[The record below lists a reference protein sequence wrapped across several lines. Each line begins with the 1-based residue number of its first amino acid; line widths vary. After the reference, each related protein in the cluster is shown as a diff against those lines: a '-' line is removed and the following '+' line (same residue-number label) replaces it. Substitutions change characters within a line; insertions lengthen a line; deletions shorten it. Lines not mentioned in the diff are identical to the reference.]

1 MIWSAAIYRRFAA
14 ALRPFVNEEITGK
27 KKKAVINHRSPKK
40 NMARIGVFVCW
51 CGENIAR
58 TVDVEQ
64 VASAAAEMPGV
75 ACAMTCK
82 YMCSEP
88 GQAAIRHKIAEEH
101 LTGVVVASCSP
112 HMHLRT
118 FRKAAEKEGL
128 NPYLVEMA
136 NIREHCSWVHQ
147 DRTQA
152 TAKAIDL
159 VAMAVAKTRNDQA
172 LAPITI
178 PLTRRAMV
186 IGGGVAGIQ
195 AALDIADAGY
205 QVALVER
212 EPSIGGK
219 MAGLSETFP
228 TLDCSQC
235 ILTPRMVEAGQHPN
249 ITLHTYSEVES
260 VEGYVGNFRVK
271 VRKKARYIDMEK
283 CTGCGQCWNHCP
295 AKKNPSA
302 FDYGLGQRTAIY
314 IPFPQA
320 VPARPVIDAA
330 ACLKLTK
337 GKCGICAKKCQ
348 AGAIRFDDEERMV
361 TEEVGAIVVATGY
374 KLYSIEKKTGTAYPL
389 PTAAGTPLPL
399 SGYGEYGYG
408 RYADVIDSLQ
418 FERLLSASGPTG
430 GEVRRPSDGQV
441 PKNVVFISCVG
452 SRDNAKGIAYCSKI
466 CCMYTAKHT
475 MLYKHKVHDGQAH
488 VFYMDIRSGG
498 KNYDEFVRRAIEQ
511 DGAHYLRGRVSK
523 IVEQSG
529 RLIVRGVDT
538 LAGEAVTIEA
548 DLVVLAAA
556 MCPSDGAETLAQ
568 KLNVGYDENGFL
580 SESHPKLRPVET
592 NAAGVYVCGACQGPK
607 DIPESVAQATACAG
621 KTLVMFSRQQLT
633 REPEIARVDETNCA
647 ACFACVRACP
657 YTAIERAEIRDRKG
671 NLVKRTARVN
681 PGLCMGCGTCVAVCP
696 SKSADLAGFS
706 EQQIYAMVES
716 LV

>member
-1 MIWSAAIYRRFAA
+1 
-14 ALRPFVNEEITGK
+14 
-27 KKKAVINHRSPKK
+27 
-40 NMARIGVFVCW
+40 
-51 CGENIAR
+51 
-58 TVDVEQ
+58 
-64 VASAAAEMPGV
+64 
-75 ACAMTCK
+75 
-82 YMCSEP
+82 
-88 GQAAIRHKIAEEH
+88 
-101 LTGVVVASCSP
+101 
-112 HMHLRT
+112 
-118 FRKAAEKEGL
+118 
-128 NPYLVEMA
+128 
-136 NIREHCSWVHQ
+136 
-147 DRTQA
+147 
-152 TAKAIDL
+152 
-159 VAMAVAKTRNDQA
+159 MAVAKTRYDQA
-172 LAPITI
+172 LAPIEI
-178 PLTRRAMV
+178 PLTRRALV

-205 QVALVER
+205 QVVLVER

-249 ITLHTYSEVES
+249 ITLHTYAEIES
-260 VEGYVGNFRVK
+260 VEGFIGNFRVT

-283 CTGCGQCWNHCP
+283 CTGCGQCWNSCP
-295 AKKNPSA
+295 SKKNPSA

-330 ACLKLTK
+330 ACLKLAK

-348 AGAIRFDDEERMV
+348 PGAIRFDDEDRLL

-374 KLYSIEKKTGTAYPL
+374 KLYSIAREQPNSR
-389 PTAAGTPLPL
+389 L

-408 RYADVIDSLQ
+408 RYRDMIDSLQ

-430 GEVRRPSDGQV
+430 GEVRRPSDGKV
-441 PKNVVFISCVG
+441 PQSVVFISCVG
-452 SRDNAKGIAYCSKI
+452 SRDNAKGLSYCSKI

-475 MLYKHKVHDGQAH
+475 MLYKHKVHEAKAH
-488 VFYMDIRSGG
+488 VFYMDIRAGG

-511 DGAHYLRGRVSK
+511 DGAHYHRGRVSK
-523 IVEQSG
+523 IVEKDGQ
-529 RLIVRGVDT
+529 LVVRGVDT
-538 LAGEAVTIEA
+538 LAGEAVTIHA
-548 DLVVLAAA
+548 DMVVLAAA
-556 MCPSDGAETLAQ
+556 MCPSDGAESLAQ

-592 NAAGVYVCGACQGPK
+592 NAAGVFVCGACQGPK
-607 DIPESVAQATACAG
+607 DIPEAVAQATACAG
-621 KTLVMFSRQQLT
+621 KVLVMFSRQQLA
-633 REPEIARVDETNCA
+633 REPEVARVDETNCA
-647 ACFACVRACP
+647 ACFACVRSCP
-657 YTAIERAEIRDRKG
+657 YGAIERAEIRDRKG
-671 NLVKRTARVN
+671 QLVKRTARVN